1 MEQNDGSGWSPVT
14 GALHHT
20 HILDNS
26 PGTNGAMTSD
36 TCFTTGT
43 VDGICYVTI
52 VSPTAGT
59 TTIHAQVSFEVGGV
73 PLSPQTEPD
82 GVVTWVNA
90 GISIADI
97 EGLRS
102 PTNEVDNAHTFVVTV
117 KADSSGGHP
126 NFQSITA
133 SVNPD
138 QLLQNDN
145 TCGSPTVVDTYTRT
159 CTITINSSVPGVF
172 TIKAAAE
179 VKIKGVTLVLATGDH
194 GGFPNATKTYVDA
207 RISVAPD
214 GVNPVGAE
222 HTFTILVQQ
231 HDGISW
237 GPATAVFPT
246 YSLDNSPGAT
256 VMDNETCSAGTG
268 TTGECT
274 VKVQSS
280 TTGTTTINA
289 EVSLTMGGGVT
300 LSRQTQTDAVATW
313 VSADISIAESATNA
327 VRDAHTFTV
336 TVSADSSGGLPNFM
350 SISAAVTNDP
360 DLQNDN
366 TCGTPD
372 EVQLD
377 PYTRSCTITI
387 NSSAAGVFVASAEAV
402 VEIGGITFNLATGDQ
417 SEFPNATKTYVDA
430 RISVAPDGVYQVGA
444 EHTFTILVQQ
454 HDGISWGPAIGVF
467 PTYSL
472 DNSPGATVMDNETC
486 STGTGTTGECT
497 VRVQSSTTGTTTINA
512 EVSLTM
518 DGGVTLSRQTQ
529 TDAVAT
535 WVSADISIAESATNA
550 VRDAHTFTVTVSA
563 DSSGGLP
570 NFMSISAAVT
580 NDPDLQNDNT
590 CGTPDEV
597 QVDPYTRSCTI
608 TINSSAAGV
617 FVASAEAVVEIGGI
631 TFNLATDDQSEFPNA
646 TKTYV
651 DARISV
657 APDGVYQVGAEHTF
671 TILVEQ
677 HDGTGWGPAIGVFPT
692 YTLTDPDGA
701 IANYTCTG
709 GTDAN
714 GECTVTVTSST
725 AGTTTIHAEIGFE
738 VDGAALS
745 RQTRPDAVA
754 TWVSPALVLQRQFR
768 EGCGVMPAW
777 RRGAW
782 HGSVWPVRYCPAYP
796 QATAATRLA
805 RTVPGAAFPAP
816 PGRPAAS

>member
-256 VMDNETCSAGTG
+256 VMDNETCSAGTC

-274 VKVQSS
+274 VRVQSS

-336 TVSADSSGGLPNFM
+336 TVSADSSGGLPNFV

-402 VEIGGITFNLATGDQ
+402 VEIGGIIFNLATGDQ

-467 PTYSL
+467 PTY
-472 DNSPGATVMDNETC
+472 
-486 STGTGTTGECT
+486 
-497 VRVQSSTTGTTTINA
+497 
-512 EVSLTM
+512 
-518 DGGVTLSRQTQ
+518 
-529 TDAVAT
+529 
-535 WVSADISIAESATNA
+535 
-550 VRDAHTFTVTVSA
+550 
-563 DSSGGLP
+563 
-570 NFMSISAAVT
+570 
-580 NDPDLQNDNT
+580 
-590 CGTPDEV
+590 
-597 QVDPYTRSCTI
+597 
-608 TINSSAAGV
+608 
-617 FVASAEAVVEIGGI
+617 
-631 TFNLATDDQSEFPNA
+631 
-646 TKTYV
+646 
-651 DARISV
+651 
-657 APDGVYQVGAEHTF
+657 
-671 TILVEQ
+671 
-677 HDGTGWGPAIGVFPT
+677 
-692 YTLTDPDGA
+692 TLTDPDGA
-701 IANYTCTG
+701 IANYPCTG

-714 GECTVTVTSST
+714 GECTVTMTSST